1 MAEKSKKSI
10 SRFLH
15 SIDKCAKREEIRLAD
30 ELEKLEEENW
40 KKEEVKII
48 ENTRFLMMSELA
60 SIKNKISM
68 SIYNVRLN
76 FTQKIFL
83 RKKEIEE
90 EIFDICKTD
99 IENFVETDE
108 YKSKLKDSIAGASA
122 SLGGSLDIFA
132 RREDVDYL
140 NSISNDENRVFETQ
154 KIKYGGLIFCKDN
167 VVLDDTFDTRMQEQ
181 RKWFIK
187 YCVSKLV

>member
-48 ENTRFLMMSELA
+48 ENARFLMMSELA

-108 YKSKLKDSIAGASA
+108 YKSRLKDSIADASA
-122 SLGGSLDIFA
+122 SLGDSLDIFA
-132 RREDVDYL
+132 RKEDIDYVS
-140 NSISNDENRVFETQ
+140 SISDGENRVFESQ
-154 KIKYGGLIFCKDN
+154 KIKYGGLIFCKND
-167 VVLDDTFDTRMQEQ
+167 VILDDTFDTRMQEQ

>member
-48 ENTRFLMMSELA
+48 ENARFLMMSELA
-60 SIKNKISM
+60 NIKNEIS
-68 SIYNVRLN
+68 SGIYNVRLSSI
-76 FTQKIFL
+76 QRIYL

-108 YKSKLKDSIAGASA
+108 YNNLNEGNKA
-122 SLGGSLDIFA
+122 IFYS
-132 RREDVDYL
+132 VIVITPKPGL
-140 NSISNDENRVFETQ
+140 FPIKNDP
-154 KIKYGGLIFCKDN
+154 
-167 VVLDDTFDTRMQEQ
+167 
-181 RKWFIK
+181 
-187 YCVSKLV
+187 